1 MSIAMFKT
9 QMKPRVVSLQSFEH
23 FDFIAM
29 VDKSTDHW
37 KVVVDLF
44 FYNNLDGFEVVV
56 FRKKAHARKKYKL
69 HHRHVIFMVC
79 TLIDHSSP
87 TSFPGFSLLR
97 KPWERG

>member
-1 MSIAMFKT
+1 MFIAMFKT

-23 FDFIAM
+23 FDVIAM

-56 FRKKAHARKKYKL
+56 FGKRHAREKNTN
-69 HHRHVIFMVC
+69 C
-79 TLIDHSSP
+79 TTV
-87 TSFPGFSLLR
+87 TSFSWSVLLLTIALQLRSQGSLS
-97 KPWERG
+97 

>member
-1 MSIAMFKT
+1 MFIAMFKT

-44 FYNNLDGFEVVV
+44 FYNNLDGFEVVG
-56 FRKKAHARKKYKL
+56 FRKNARARKKNTN
-69 HHRHVIFMVC
+69 C
-79 TLIDHSSP
+79 TSV
-87 TSFPGFSLLR
+87 TSFSWSVLLLTIALQLRSQGSLS
-97 KPWERG
+97 